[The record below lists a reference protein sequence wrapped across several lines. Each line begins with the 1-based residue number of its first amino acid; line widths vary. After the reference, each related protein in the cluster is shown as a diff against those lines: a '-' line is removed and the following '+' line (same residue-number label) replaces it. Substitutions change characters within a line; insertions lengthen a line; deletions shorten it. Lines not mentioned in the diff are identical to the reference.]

1 MFDHYVGQL
10 ISHLSH
16 TEDPRWPGH
25 KLIENTYIIFT
36 SDNGGMEKV
45 PGEIITDNFPLD
57 RGKISLEE
65 GGVRV
70 PLIIAGPEIKAGQ
83 ESEVIVN
90 GLDFYPTILTWTN
103 TDKPQGVTL
112 DGCDLTKLLEQ
123 NPRSANLVKH
133 TNGHV
138 RDTMVWHF
146 PHGVAQESTIRENG
160 WKLIF
165 NYMPGREHC
174 NSFSSIRITRLVRN
188 GLILRNQET
197 LQINSPTK
205 PSVCVKSCLRN
216 YPQ

>member
-1 MFDHYVGQL
+1 
-10 ISHLSH
+10 
-16 TEDPRWPGH
+16 
-25 KLIENTYIIFT
+25 
-36 SDNGGMEKV
+36 MEKL

-70 PLIIAGPEIKAGQ
+70 PLIIAGPGIKAGQ
-83 ESEVIVN
+83 ESEVMIN

-138 RDTMVWHF
+138 RDTMQGRCALGHKQT
-146 PHGVAQESTIRENG
+146 HTARAYTQEAR
-160 WKLIF
+160 
-165 NYMPGREHC
+165 R
-174 NSFSSIRITRLVRN
+174 
-188 GLILRNQET
+188 
-197 LQINSPTK
+197 
-205 PSVCVKSCLRN
+205 
-216 YPQ
+216 